1 MSVMLSPLSRIL
13 PANAPRGV
21 VSDRGSRTCS
31 LRCGTRTRPP
41 GVCSGRSRSPR
52 GFLLFFL
59 IDISSAS
66 SSTKFMYSSNPCQ
79 VGSSS
84 AQAQQ
89 ARAAPKPRGQG
100 LAAHNDPPLDP
111 HVCVLEQPDLHPGL
125 LRCGSGHRMKWHR
138 AHKWGLAAAG
148 SKVVQRLQLRQARA
162 RTFCRNLK
170 IRFCARDAREGGT
183 AQCSLCLVRNKLPAC
198 GEEGAECRVRAAHD
212 RLRHDLLDL
221 GRHGS
226 QRRSLTNLCGQHR
239 SSSGTGGKGG
249 ELRWQARLPG
259 APRRRH
265 CPCDRRGVIRHVP
278 KRGPDFE

>member
-41 GVCSGRSRSPR
+41 SVCSGRSRSPR

-89 ARAAPKPRGQG
+89 ARAAPKPRGPG

-148 SKVVQRLQLRQARA
+148 SKVVQRLQLQQARA

-183 AQCSLCLVRNKLPAC
+183 AQLQSLSVRNKLPAC

-226 QRRSLTNLCGQHR
+226 QRRSLTTSAG
-239 SSSGTGGKGG
+239 STAAA
-249 ELRWQARLPG
+249 QARGGRVESSAGRRALPG

-265 CPCDRRGVIRHVP
+265 CLAIGA
-278 KRGPDFE
+278 G

>member
-31 LRCGTRTRPP
+31 LRCGTRMRPP

-52 GFLLFFL
+52 GFLLVFL

-183 AQCSLCLVRNKLPAC
+183 AQLQSLF
-198 GEEGAECRVRAAHD
+198 GAKQAA
-212 RLRHDLLDL
+212 
-221 GRHGS
+221 S
-226 QRRSLTNLCGQHR
+226 V
-239 SSSGTGGKGG
+239 
-249 ELRWQARLPG
+249 W
-259 APRRRH
+259 
-265 CPCDRRGVIRHVP
+265 
-278 KRGPDFE
+278 

>member
-1 MSVMLSPLSRIL
+1 MNGGLSRPRGSHGDRQDSEYTELRLCFLRRWAEGGESRAEACAGL
-13 PANAPRGV
+13 PLGSGRGGRGVHHERNVVPLEQNPPCQSDGV

-41 GVCSGRSRSPR
+41 SVCSGRSRSPR

-89 ARAAPKPRGQG
+89 ARAAPKPRGPG

-183 AQCSLCLVRNKLPAC
+183 AQLQSLF
-198 GEEGAECRVRAAHD
+198 GAKQAA
-212 RLRHDLLDL
+212 
-221 GRHGS
+221 S
-226 QRRSLTNLCGQHR
+226 V
-239 SSSGTGGKGG
+239 
-249 ELRWQARLPG
+249 W
-259 APRRRH
+259 
-265 CPCDRRGVIRHVP
+265 
-278 KRGPDFE
+278 